1 MRKNKGFTL
10 VELLV
15 VIGIIALLISILLPA
30 LSSARRNAN
39 TVKCL
44 SNLRQIATAMQLY
57 AADFRG
63 AIPVVRQDY
72 PDPDVNPAAS
82 SRYYWW
88 DMITPYLARI
98 NKSTVDQS
106 TQDLTEARQTVIWGC
121 TEWDARMDV
130 SFTTGS
136 FYPGYGMNVNP
147 YYTPTF
153 STFDRSQAICRWGPP
168 PVSSSVYLGKYYKL
182 GSITTSAERML
193 VADAFLWIIDAR
205 VSTGSGVASLPGQ
218 PVDWV
223 NGYAGKTGQPGQMD
237 YDLYR
242 HAGKPPAASGGFYS
256 KTGKVA
262 CNAVFFDGH
271 ASTINGIEE
280 AYKAIFIKAP

>member
-1 MRKNKGFTL
+1 MRKQRAFTL

-44 SNLRQIATAMQLY
+44 SNLRQISTAIQMY
-57 AADFRG
+57 ASENKG
-63 AIPVVRQDY
+63 SIPVVRQDY
-72 PDPDVNPAAS
+72 PDPDVNPTAS

-88 DMITPYLARI
+88 DMITPYLARL
-98 NKSTVDQS
+98 KTSTVDQT
-106 TQDLTEARQTVIWGC
+106 TQEMDEARQTLIWGC
-121 TEWDARMDV
+121 TEWQARMDV
-130 SFTTGS
+130 SFTTGA

-147 YYTPTF
+147 YFTPSF
-153 STFDRSQAICRWGPP
+153 STFTPSLGACRWAPYYPGH
-168 PVSSSVYLGKYYKL
+168 YYKL
-182 GSITTSAERML
+182 GSVTSGAERMML
-193 VADAFLWIIDAR
+193 ADAFLWIIDAR
-205 VSTGSGVASLPGQ
+205 VSSGGGVSALPGE

-223 NGYAGKTGQPGQMD
+223 NGYAGKTGQAGQID

-242 HAGKPPAASGGFYS
+242 HAGKPPHVTNGFYD

-262 CNAVFFDGH
+262 CNAAFFDGH
-271 ASTINGIEE
+271 ASTLSGIDE
-280 AYKAIFIKAP
+280 AYKAIFMKAP

>member
-1 MRKNKGFTL
+1 MRKNKAFTL

-15 VIGIIALLISILLPA
+15 VIGIIALLISILLPT

-44 SNLRQIATAMQLY
+44 SNLRQISTAMHLY
-57 AADFRG
+57 ADDFRG

-72 PDPDVNPAAS
+72 PDPDVNPTAS

-88 DMITPYLARI
+88 DMITPYLARL
-98 NKSTVDQS
+98 NKSTTAQTADE
-106 TQDLTEARQTVIWGC
+106 LNEARQTVIWGC
-121 TEWDARMDV
+121 TEWDSRADV
-130 SFTTGS
+130 TLSNA

-147 YYTPTF
+147 YYTPSF

-168 PVSSSVYLGKYYKL
+168 PVNNSVYLGRYYKL
-182 GSITTSAERML
+182 GSISSSSERMMI
-193 VADAFLWIIDAR
+193 ADAFLWIVDAR
-205 VSTGSGVASLPGQ
+205 ASSGSGTASLPGQ

-223 NGYAGKTGQPGQMD
+223 NGYAGKTGQAGQMD

-242 HAGKPPAASGGFYS
+242 HAGKPPSVVGGFYS

-271 ASTINGIEE
+271 AATLNGIDE
-280 AYKAIFIKAP
+280 AYKAILIKAP

>member
-1 MRKNKGFTL
+1 MRKARAFTL

-15 VIGIIALLISILLPA
+15 VIGIIALLISILLPS
-30 LSSARRNAN
+30 LSAARRNAN

-44 SNLRQIATAMQLY
+44 SNLRQIGTAMQLY
-57 AADFRG
+57 ADDFKG

-72 PDPDVNPAAS
+72 PDPDVNPSAT

-88 DMITPYLARI
+88 DMVTPYLARL
-98 NKSTVDQS
+98 NKITKEQTTDE
-106 TQDLTEARQTVIWGC
+106 LNEARQSVIWGC
-121 TEWDARMDV
+121 TEWTARMDLDLA
-130 SFTTGS
+130 TGA

-147 YYTPTF
+147 YYTAKF
-153 STFDRSQAICRWGPP
+153 STFDRAQALCRWGPP

-182 GSITTSAERML
+182 GSITSAAERMM

-205 VSTGSGVASLPGQ
+205 VSSGSGVNSLPGE
-218 PVDWV
+218 PVDWKT
-223 NGYAGKTGQPGQMD
+223 GYAGMTGQAGQMD

-242 HAGKPPAASGGFYS
+242 HAGKLPRSNGVFYD

-271 ASTINGIEE
+271 AATLTGIED

>member
-1 MRKNKGFTL
+1 MRRRRAFTL

-44 SNLRQIATAMQLY
+44 SNLRQISTAFQMY
-57 AADFRG
+57 ASENKG
-63 AIPVVRQDY
+63 TIPVVRQDY

-88 DMITPYLARI
+88 DMVSPYLARL
-98 NKSTVDQS
+98 NTSTVNQTNQELD
-106 TQDLTEARQTVIWGC
+106 EARQTVIWGC
-121 TEWDARMDV
+121 TEWQGRIELSLSADRY
-130 SFTTGS
+130 
-136 FYPGYGMNVNP
+136 YPGYGMNVNP
-147 YYTPTF
+147 YFTP
-153 STFDRSQAICRWGPP
+153 SNSKFDRSQSICRWGPP
-168 PVSSSVYLGKYYKL
+168 PVSNSVYLGHYWKL
-182 GSITTSAERML
+182 GSITSGSERMMI
-193 VADAFLWIIDAR
+193 ADAFLWIIDGRA
-205 VSTGSGVASLPGQ
+205 SSGSGVASLPGE

-223 NGYAGKTGQPGQMD
+223 NGYAGKSGQAGQID

-242 HAGKPPAASGGFYS
+242 HAGKPPHVTNGYYDKS
-256 KTGKVA
+256 GKVA

-271 ASTINGIEE
+271 AATLSGIEE
-280 AYKAIFIKAP
+280 AYKAIFIRAP

>member
-1 MRKNKGFTL
+1 MRKNKAFTL

-44 SNLRQIATAMQLY
+44 SNLRQISTAIQMY
-57 AADFRG
+57 ASENKG

-72 PDPDVNPAAS
+72 PDPDVNPTAS

-88 DMITPYLARI
+88 DMITPYLARL
-98 NKSTVDQS
+98 NKSTVDQT
-106 TQDLTEARQTVIWGC
+106 TQEMTEARQTVIWGC
-121 TEWDARMDV
+121 TEWDPRMDV
-130 SFTTGS
+130 SFTTGA

-147 YYTPTF
+147 YFTPSF
-153 STFDRSQAICRWGPP
+153 STFTPKLGACRWAPYYPGH
-168 PVSSSVYLGKYYKL
+168 YYKL
-182 GSITTSAERML
+182 GSVTSGAERMML
-193 VADAFLWIIDAR
+193 ADAFLWIIDAR
-205 VSTGSGVASLPGQ
+205 ASSGGGVASLPGQ

-223 NGYAGKTGQPGQMD
+223 AGYAGKTGQPGQID

-242 HAGKPPAASGGFYS
+242 HAGKPPHVTNGFYDKS
-256 KTGKVA
+256 GKTA
-262 CNAVFFDGH
+262 CNVAFFDGH
-271 ASTINGIEE
+271 AATLTGIEE
-280 AYKAIFIKAP
+280 AYKAIFIRAP